1 VNTVPSR
8 EEAWALLTEWTGGES
23 LRRHALAVEASM
35 QGYARLFDEDP
46 QEWGLVGLLHD
57 FDYERYPTPAD
68 HPFRG
73 CEELERRGY
82 PAWVTRAILS
92 HASYSGV
99 ARQARVEKALFAC
112 DEMSGFVMASA
123 LVRPTRSVLDL
134 EPPSVLKKMKDKAF
148 ARGVSRDDLH
158 QGALELELPVA
169 DHVAHVIAFLRGQ
182 ADALGLQGTAPAQ
195 V

>member
-1 VNTVPSR
+1 MSR
-8 EEAWALLTEWTGGES
+8 PPAREDAWALLTEWTTGDS

-35 QGYARLFDEDP
+35 RGYARLFDEDAHA
-46 QEWGLVGLLHD
+46 WGLVGLLHD
-57 FDYERYPTPAD
+57 FDYERYPTPTD

-73 CEELERRGY
+73 CEELRQRGY
-82 PAWVTRAILS
+82 PDWVIRAILS

-99 ARQARVEKALFAC
+99 ARESRLEKALFAC

-148 ARGVSRDDLH
+148 ARGVSREDLH
-158 QGALELELPVA
+158 QGALELDLPVA
-169 DHVAHVIAFLRGQ
+169 DHVAHVIAFLREQ
-182 ADALGLQGTAPAQ
+182 ADALGLQGTASLRP
-195 V
+195 

>member
-1 VNTVPSR
+1 VTTVPSR
-8 EEAWALLTEWTGGES
+8 DEAWALLTEWTAGES

-35 QGYARLFDEDP
+35 RGYARLFGEDP
-46 QEWGLVGLLHD
+46 QAWGLVGLLHD

-73 CEELERRGY
+73 CEELGRRGY
-82 PAWVTRAILS
+82 PEWVTRAILS

-99 ARQARVEKALFAC
+99 ARQALVERALFAC
-112 DEMSGFVMASA
+112 DEMSGFVLAAA

-158 QGALELELPVA
+158 RGALELELPVA
-169 DHVAHVIAFLRGQ
+169 DHVAHVIAFLREQ
-182 ADALGLQGTAPAQ
+182 ADALGLRGTAA
-195 V
+195 